1 MDFDINL
8 ISVPFRMRPGLVRLT
23 PDAVHLTPL
32 RAGSA
37 LHTEKSA
44 IQRLGSSRRSA
55 PGFDPSAA
63 LATIRTH
70 ALRAGVRPE
79 DADTLPLELQVEED
93 LVVLDTHTA
102 RVPWMCVSVP
112 SRWAPEEKLGRTLP
126 EIHQPVADGAA
137 LAAALP
143 AILRVLA
150 TGTHWERHVWTLTP
164 SGRYDQ
170 HPGRQPPANWSQA
183 ATADELARQCH
194 LRVERQ
200 TFIPILDSDGGPS
213 GQAVFTIRVMLE
225 PLELAIR
232 SARDALRLH
241 DALASMSDAVL
252 AYKNLVPARDR
263 LVDWLALRAAAGTN
277 GSTPLVL

>member
-1 MDFDINL
+1 MDFDFNL

-44 IQRLGSSRRSA
+44 IHQRGTSRRSA
-55 PGFDPSAA
+55 PGFDPTAA

-70 ALRAGVRPE
+70 ALRAGVWPE

-150 TGTHWERHVWTLTP
+150 TGAHWERHVWTLTP
-164 SGRYDQ
+164 SATYDQ
-170 HPGRQPPANWSQA
+170 HPWRQPPANWSQA

-200 TFIPILDSDGGPS
+200 TFIPIPGSDGGPS
-213 GQAVFTIRVMLE
+213 GHAVFTIRVMVE
-225 PLELAIR
+225 PLVPTIQ
-232 SARDALRLH
+232 SAADALRLH

-252 AYKNLVPARDR
+252 AYKNLAPARDR
-263 LVDWLALRAAAGTN
+263 LVDWLALRAAAGTT
-277 GSTPLVL
+277 GGTQLV